1 MERGMGLF
9 AAAGLGFYLCFFHW
23 RNNLPLD
30 HAVYRGVLKRF
41 YLQPDALLSVL
52 VHPHIETPIIYKPCL
67 RKFTT

>member
-1 MERGMGLF
+1 MF

-41 YLQPDALLSVL
+41 YLQPDALLAVL
-52 VHPHIETPIIYKPCL
+52 VLSKVDDFVPDIQSVNL
-67 RKFTT
+67 